1 MNRRLLQY
9 AIDAVVKNE
18 VARLCGGG
26 QSCARTVVGGGA
38 ICLEERGRMTW
49 YVQFPPEEFASAN
62 DSLPLRIPT
71 IHDIS
76 FATIVHSLAAIH
88 AASGFTHASTVK
100 SPIESN
106 VLLSVALKY

>member
-1 MNRRLLQY
+1 MVFVLRLMVYETCCHLL
-9 AIDAVVKNE
+9 AIIGNVE
-18 VARLCGGG
+18 
-26 QSCARTVVGGGA
+26 
-38 ICLEERGRMTW
+38 TW